1 MSQKDLYKYVS
12 SILSI
17 VLSHHYQK
25 EDILTMLKDTPVD
38 FSKVRDT
45 MYKYSKKVEEKFFT
59 EPCFAYFFVQ
69 FSTSHW
75 GKQYIQ
81 NKMSKVEEVTEGDK
95 KFKNSREMNERL
107 VSEIE
112 LMTYEAKQFL
122 VRHYLEN
129 IDDSL
134 TFTLLKNIGVD
145 ADRLVSAKAEKAKN
159 SKSMRSLIQNVLQ
172 EVRYEHIDLSTSAE
186 NESKME
192 ASSDSHQDIQIS
204 RFNLS
209 DAS

>member
-1 MSQKDLYKYVS
+1 
-12 SILSI
+12 
-17 VLSHHYQK
+17 
-25 EDILTMLKDTPVD
+25 
-38 FSKVRDT
+38 
-45 MYKYSKKVEEKFFT
+45 
-59 EPCFAYFFVQ
+59 
-69 FSTSHW
+69 
-75 GKQYIQ
+75 
-81 NKMSKVEEVTEGDK
+81 MSKVEEVTEGDK